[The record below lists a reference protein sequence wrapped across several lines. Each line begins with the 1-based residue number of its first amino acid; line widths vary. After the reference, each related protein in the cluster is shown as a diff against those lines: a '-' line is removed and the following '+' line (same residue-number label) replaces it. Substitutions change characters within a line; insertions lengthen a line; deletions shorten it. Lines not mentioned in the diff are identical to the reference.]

1 MDLEKLRRSLLYRL
15 ESIDGES
22 NFTVIEDKV
31 NKLSHQISQLKS
43 DLSDVASLF
52 HLLKD
57 NKERLTM
64 QNIENTEEVTVYKE
78 EADDND
84 GNIQETTAT
93 PQPDNVRKEIIKNL
107 RHHTFIGYVRKVSNG
122 NVKIVLDNFKVINIP
137 YSSKWGKYCE
147 KGAYIAVCQQEEDG
161 AISPNWEIL
170 RVLSAKRNYN
180 ITHPDGDNETIAD
193 NKNFYNKKNPNNKLS
208 NGDVLEIVVTKIGI
222 NFCEVYSKKEN
233 VYAYIPCKEPA
244 YMYKE
249 GHRFFVRIIGYNSD
263 KDMYI
268 AKECNH
274 K

>member
-1 MDLEKLRRSLLYRL
+1 MELEKLLRSLLYRL
-15 ESIDGES
+15 ESIDDES
-22 NFTVIEDKV
+22 KSTVIEDKV
-31 NKLSHQISQLKS
+31 NKLSHQIGQLKS

-57 NKERLTM
+57 NKERLTL
-64 QNIENTEEVTVYKE
+64 QNIQDIEEVTVDKE

-84 GNIQETTAT
+84 GNTQETTAISL
-93 PQPDNVRKEIIKNL
+93 PDNESKKIIKNL
-107 RHHTFIGYVRKVSNG
+107 KHHTFIGYVRKVSND

-137 YSSKWGKYCE
+137 YSSKWGKYCDR
-147 KGAYIAVCQQEEDG
+147 GAYIAVYQQEEDG
-161 AISPNWEIL
+161 GISPSWEVL

-180 ITHPDGDNETIAD
+180 ITHPEGDNETITN
-193 NKNFYNKKNPNNKLS
+193 NKNFYNKKNPNNKLH
-208 NGDVLEIVVTKIGI
+208 NGEVLEIIVTKIGI
-222 NFCEVYSKKEN
+222 NFCEVYSEKEN

-249 GHRFFVRIIGYNSD
+249 GHRFFVKIIGYNSD

-268 AKECNH
+268 AKECDH